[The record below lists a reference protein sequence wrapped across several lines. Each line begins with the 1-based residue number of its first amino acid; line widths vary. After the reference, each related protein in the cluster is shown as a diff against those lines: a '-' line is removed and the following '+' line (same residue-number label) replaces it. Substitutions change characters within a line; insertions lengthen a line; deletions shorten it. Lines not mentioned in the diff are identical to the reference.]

1 MRTPFGTPLDAAR
14 QRGHRSTVEVLERA
28 ASEPE
33 YVLVSCAG
41 MVVELERQCLLMQE
55 ERTAVQAGESIPVQ
69 LRVDGETTCECILN
83 ASSNLF
89 AAVQHA
95 IQHPT
100 VHSVSLGDTA
110 AERSDSVEEFG
121 VSEDAMLTVQTRD
134 QERCVDDALSE
145 ASDDKTKAVTALR
158 EEVSVQ
164 RALLVSLRDVR
175 NAGRKPAAAEAA
187 LS

>member
-1 MRTPFGTPLDAAR
+1 MPLDAAR
-14 QRGHRSTVEVLERA
+14 RGGHRGTVEVLERA

-33 YVLVSCAG
+33 YVLELQLASCAG

-121 VSEDAMLTVQTRD
+121 VSEDAVLTVQTRD
-134 QERCVDDALSE
+134 QEGCVDDALSE
-145 ASDDKTKAVTALR
+145 ASGDKTKAVTELR

-175 NAGRKPAAAEAA
+175 NAGRKPVSAEAA